1 MSTQYCR
8 NCGKY
13 VTPGSYACMHC
24 GLPPLKGVNYCNSC
38 GATSHP
44 EAVICIKCGIQFN
57 GQSQAPQYG
66 YSQTQQQPQSQ
77 NYYNQNTPP
86 PHSDIFRNTTMPKTW
101 LAESILA
108 TLFCCLPFG
117 IAGIVNASKVESR
130 FNSGDV
136 DGAIRASDEAK
147 KWTMISFWIGVG
159 VTVLYIIAFAADSSS
174 GY

>member
-1 MSTQYCR
+1 MATQYCR

-24 GLPPLKGVNYCNSC
+24 GLPPLKGVNFCSSC
-38 GATSHP
+38 GATCHP
-44 EAVICIKCGIQFN
+44 EAVICVKCGIQFN
-57 GQSQAPQYG
+57 NSQAQAPNYSYNQY
-66 YSQTQQQPQSQ
+66 QPQSQ
-77 NYYNQNTPP
+77 NYYQQNTPP
-86 PHSDIFRNTTMPKTW
+86 QTDIFRSNIMPKTW

-130 FNSGDV
+130 YNSGDTE
-136 DGAIRASDEAK
+136 GAIRASDEAK

-159 VTVLYIIAFAADSSS
+159 VTVLYIIAFAAGSPGD
-174 GY
+174 Y

>member
-24 GLPPLKGVNYCNSC
+24 GLPPLKGVNFCSSC
-38 GATSHP
+38 GATCHP
-44 EAVICIKCGIQFN
+44 EAVICVKCGIQFN
-57 GQSQAPQYG
+57 NSQAQAPNYG
-66 YSQTQQQPQSQ
+66 SNQSQPQSQ
-77 NYYNQNTPP
+77 NYYQQNTPP
-86 PHSDIFRNTTMPKTW
+86 PQTDIFRSNNMPKTW

-130 FNSGDV
+130 YNSGDTE
-136 DGAIRASDEAK
+136 GAIRASDEAK

-159 VTVLYIIAFAADSSS
+159 VTVLYIIAFAAGSPGD
-174 GY
+174 Y